1 MADPYDSMSSAWKQ
15 TAVVAEAVPPMGCRL
30 RVFALDREVE
40 VVGDVL
46 TTSSRA
52 PFGRWTTE
60 SGDLA
65 G

>member
-1 MADPYDSMSSAWKQ
+1 MEQ